1 MDNSVLDNP
10 VFTEILNRYVNE
22 SEKAFRRQL
31 QAEGV
36 VLTGDLLNSIRAGA
50 MERGKGFIT
59 ASVHYD
65 MLLRIKDL
73 KQLNFSRMPPMSAM
87 VAFVE
92 KVGVG
97 AFPYIPGYPSG
108 ITPRG
113 YTATVERIADGLR
126 YKLKKEP
133 NVKRGYRGVYN
144 EPLKN
149 EILPR
154 FFRDLREHAGMA
166 SLRDLGIN
174 FSK

>member
-1 MDNSVLDNP
+1 MNESITENP
-10 VFTEILNRYVNE
+10 VFAEILARYANE
-22 SEKAFRRQL
+22 AEKAFRRQVN
-31 QAEGV
+31 AEGIV
-36 VLTGDLLNSIRAGA
+36 MTGELLNSIRAGA
-50 MERGKGFIT
+50 IERGKGFIT

-73 KQLNFSRMPPMSAM
+73 KQLNYERMPPLSAM
-87 VAFVE
+87 VKFVE

-97 AFPYIPGYPSG
+97 SFPYIPNYPKG
-108 ITPRG
+108 LTPRS
-113 YTATVERIADGLR
+113 YTATVERIAEGLR
-126 YKLKKEP
+126 HKLKKEP
-133 NVKRGYRGVYN
+133 NVKRGYRGLYN
-144 EPLKN
+144 DPLKN

>member
-1 MDNSVLDNP
+1 MNESITENP
-10 VFTEILNRYVNE
+10 IFAEILARYVNE
-22 SEKAFRRQL
+22 AEKAFRRQVN
-31 QAEGV
+31 AEGIV
-36 VLTGDLLNSIRAGA
+36 MTGDLLNSIRAGA
-50 MERGKGFIT
+50 TERGKGFIT
-59 ASVHYD
+59 ASVHYN

-73 KQLNFSRMPPMSAM
+73 KQLNFERMPPLSAM
-87 VAFVE
+87 VKFVE

-97 AFPYIPGYPSG
+97 SFPYIPGYPKG
-108 ITPRG
+108 ITPRS
-113 YTATVERIADGLR
+113 YTATVERIAEGLR
-126 YKLKKEP
+126 HKFKKEP

-144 EPLKN
+144 DPIKN